1 MSSPKNPKRA
11 VALKYNSNKA
21 AAPVIVAS
29 GSGYVASKVVEIAEK
44 NGVPVYKDDSLTT
57 MLSQLELGSEIP
69 EELFKT
75 IVDIYVYFLNYNP
88 KITNVSKKEQNKEN
102 TEENTELK

>member
-1 MSSPKNPKRA
+1 MSSPRNPKRA
-11 VALKYNSNKA
+11 VALKYDSNKNT
-21 AAPVIVAS
+21 APVVVAS

-44 NGVPVYKDDSLTT
+44 NGVPVYKDDSLAV

-88 KITNVSKKEQNKEN
+88 NQSKKDMENIHSQKGDTDDEQ
-102 TEENTELK
+102 

>member
-1 MSSPKNPKRA
+1 MSSHKNSKRA
-11 VALKYNSNKA
+11 VALKYNSSKN
-21 AAPVIVAS
+21 AAPVVVAS

-44 NGVPVYKDDSLTT
+44 SGVPVYKDDSLAT

-88 KITNVSKKEQNKEN
+88 KVEEAAKERNAINYE
-102 TEENTELK
+102 

>member
-1 MSSPKNPKRA
+1 MSSHKSPKRA
-11 VALKYNSNKA
+11 VALKYNSNKN
-21 AAPVIVAS
+21 AAPVVVAS

-44 NGVPVYKDDSLTT
+44 NGVPVYKDDSLAT

-88 KITNVSKKEQNKEN
+88 NVTKKELGKEN
-102 TEENTELK
+102 TEEKSELE

>member
-1 MSSPKNPKRA
+1 MSSHKNPKRA
-11 VALKYNSNKA
+11 VALKYNSNKNV
-21 AAPVIVAS
+21 APVVVAS

-44 NGVPVYKDDSLTT
+44 NGVPVYKDDSLAT

-88 KITNVSKKEQNKEN
+88 NITKKELEKEN
-102 TEENTELK
+102 TEENAELE

>member
-1 MSSPKNPKRA
+1 MSSHKNSKRA
-11 VALKYNSNKA
+11 VALKYSSNKN
-21 AAPVIVAS
+21 AAPVVVAS

-44 NGVPVYKDDSLTT
+44 SGVPIYKDDSLAT

-88 KITNVSKKEQNKEN
+88 KV
-102 TEENTELK
+102 EEAAK

>member
-1 MSSPKNPKRA
+1 MSSHKKPKRA
-11 VALKYNSNKA
+11 VALKYNSDKNV
-21 AAPVIVAS
+21 APVVVAS

-44 NGVPVYKDDSLTT
+44 NGVPVYKDDSLAT

-88 KITNVSKKEQNKEN
+88 NIDTVERNASNDEQ
-102 TEENTELK
+102 

>member
-1 MSSPKNPKRA
+1 MSSPKNSKRA
-11 VALKYNSNKA
+11 VALKYNSSKN
-21 AAPVIVAS
+21 AAPVVVAS

-44 NGVPVYKDDSLTT
+44 NGVPIYKDDSLAT

-88 KITNVSKKEQNKEN
+88 KIEETAKKV
-102 TEENTELK
+102 EEAAK

>member
-1 MSSPKNPKRA
+1 MSSHKNSKRA

-21 AAPVIVAS
+21 AAPVVVAS

-44 NGVPVYKDDSLTT
+44 NGVPIYKDDSLAT

-88 KITNVSKKEQNKEN
+88 KVANETKKEQEKQN
-102 TEENTELK
+102 TEENTGLK